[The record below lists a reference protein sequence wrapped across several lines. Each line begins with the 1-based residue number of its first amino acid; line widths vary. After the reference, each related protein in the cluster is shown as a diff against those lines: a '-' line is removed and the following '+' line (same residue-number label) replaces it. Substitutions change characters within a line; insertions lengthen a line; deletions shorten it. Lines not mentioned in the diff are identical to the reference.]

1 MCTLM
6 RYSVKLNYLTL
17 FFFFFFQS
25 AILCYTVMT
34 SSELVLAPFER
45 VALDLDAEIDKSAFY
60 FRD

>member
-1 MCTLM
+1 MYADALQCKIELF
-6 RYSVKLNYLTL
+6 NP